1 MNNILLK
8 NLYALLIQDKKIY
21 LYQKYIFFELEKN
34 FLNLVTK
41 FQKRRR
47 ERLYFFCKEYVSY
60 ASQIIDNEITPW
72 RVICGIADKYSVSA
86 NTVLVALRH
95 CGVYRSK
102 TEPMVVDSIAKMK
115 EIL

>member
-1 MNNILLK
+1 MMKFRCKFN
-8 NLYALLIQDKKIY
+8 KIIAITK
-21 LYQKYIFFELEKN
+21 QMEKN
-34 FLNLVTK
+34 FLNLETK

-47 ERLYFFCKEYVSY
+47 ERLYLFCKEYVSF

>member
-1 MNNILLK
+1 MMKFRCKYNKIIAIIK
-8 NLYALLIQDKKIY
+8 QMEKK
-21 LYQKYIFFELEKN
+21 
-34 FLNLVTK
+34 FLNLETK

-47 ERLYFFCKEYVSY
+47 ERLYLICKDYVSY
-60 ASQIIDNEITPW
+60 ASQITDNEITLW

-86 NTVLVALRH
+86 NTVLVALRQ

-102 TEPMVVDSIAKMK
+102 TEPIVVNSVAKLK